1 MNRYSL
7 KIQRFLRFLRYLI
20 FLRNVIK
27 IQFSYITALYHWNT
41 SKCRQCI
48 MYHKYKVFSVSK
60 IFILFRNVIKF
71 QTVSYIMHKHSD
83 LSIMYHRY
91 KVFSVSKI
99 IDFIWNVMKNKQMH
113 HTYAIIIVYISLAFL
128 QWSALAL
135 KIFFSKVI
143 ETSYI
148 QVVWQV

>member
-1 MNRYSL
+1 
-7 KIQRFLRFLRYLI
+7 
-20 FLRNVIK
+20 
-27 IQFSYITALYHWNT
+27 
-41 SKCRQCI
+41 
-48 MYHKYKVFSVSK
+48 MY
-60 IFILFRNVIKF
+60 N
-71 QTVSYIMHKHSD
+71 
-83 LSIMYHRY
+83 RY

-113 HTYAIIIVYISLAFL
+113 YTYAIIIVYISVAFL
-128 QWSALAL
+128 QWSASAL